1 MLTHMNIELVLTV
14 LMKDQIEEIEEF
26 GIPSIILSTKDDML
40 LTLGEVKYKLAF
52 GTVECFIECK
62 IQNML

>member
-52 GTVECFIECK
+52 GTAECFFECK